1 MNEEIV
7 TYRKHSALIRWTH
20 WINFPLL
27 TIMIISGAMIYW
39 ANEAYFPIPEG
50 FYSQKLALGI
60 GIHFFFMWLFAI
72 NGLIYAAYLVLS
84 DQWREMLPQLS
95 TFKEALL
102 VTLYDLG
109 IRKQL
114 PAQGKFNA
122 GQKLAYSAI
131 TLLGFI
137 QLVTG
142 LAIYK
147 PVQFQSLLLLLGG
160 YETARLLHFIFT
172 IVFMLFFVVHI
183 LQVLRAGWNN
193 FRSMITGTEEITEN
207 EIQRAQ
213 GINK

>member
-84 DQWREMLPQLS
+84 GQWREMLPQLS

-172 IVFMLFFVVHI
+172 IIFMLFFVVHI